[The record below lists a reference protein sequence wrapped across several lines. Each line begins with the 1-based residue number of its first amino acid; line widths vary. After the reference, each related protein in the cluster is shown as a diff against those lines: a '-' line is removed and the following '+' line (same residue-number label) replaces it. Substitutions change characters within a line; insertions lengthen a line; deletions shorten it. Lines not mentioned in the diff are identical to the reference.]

1 MANNKKAAGYIL
13 CAVVVVALIWF
24 ALSYP
29 AALANKSAQ
38 DASRRIGEL
47 QNEAERAARDF
58 RREIK
63 THQTTTRKKAGEIR
77 ASKEVEIRALGGDD
91 LVQRHLDALARF
103 SGERDDRESARGLD
117 GK

>member
-1 MANNKKAAGYIL
+1 MANNKKTAGYIL
-13 CAVVVVALIWF
+13 CAVVAALIWF

-29 AALANKSAQ
+29 AGLANKPGK

-58 RREIK
+58 GREIK

-91 LVQRHLDALARF
+91 LAQRHLDALARF
-103 SGERDDRESARGLD
+103 GGERDDRESARGLD